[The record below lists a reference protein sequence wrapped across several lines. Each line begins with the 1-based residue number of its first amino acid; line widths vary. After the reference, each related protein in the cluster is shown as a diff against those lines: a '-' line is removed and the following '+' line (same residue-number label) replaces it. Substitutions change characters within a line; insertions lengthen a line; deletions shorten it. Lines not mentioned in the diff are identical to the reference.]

1 MGCRITF
8 SRKPGRARGF
18 TLIEV
23 LFATLIVMLM
33 LLTLAG
39 FTMFTSLSFASLYNY
54 IELDDRNRVAIDQI
68 TRDVRQAN
76 RVTDFTE
83 TRLVLEDSELVAITY
98 EYNAGT
104 HELART
110 RSGASKVLL
119 TECDWL
125 KFKIGQRNLIGGTY
139 DVFETATP
147 ATAKVVNVSWVCSRK
162 IRGNKV
168 NTESVQT
175 ARIVIRKQGT

>member
-1 MGCRITF
+1 MDCRITF
-8 SRKPGRARGF
+8 SRASRRARGF
-18 TLIEV
+18 TLIEI
-23 LFATLIVMLM
+23 LFGTLFVMLL
-33 LLTLAG
+33 LLTLAS

-83 TRLVLEDSELVAITY
+83 TRLVLEDAELVSIVY

-104 HELART
+104 HELTRT
-110 RSGASKVLL
+110 RSGTSKVLL

-125 KFKIGQRNLIGGTY
+125 KFKIGQRNLISGTY

-147 ATAKVVNVSWVCSRK
+147 ATAKVVNVSWVCARK
-162 IRGNKV
+162 IRGQKV